1 MTEDTKP
8 PEALCA
14 LLEGALKAPLP
25 VRARSL
31 IWKHLAHASSR
42 LATRENFDNRTRLA
56 AQIRK
61 IENEVSKLQSILQK
75 FDDADFIET
84 IRSTT
89 DEIGVQLKSLHEIAE
104 PQLPPHLDRYASW
117 AILLMRM
124 KDVFENVTGR
134 RSTASWNAHKD
145 EPTGD
150 FARMMNILRPYL
162 PPQLQRQSAEAFTQE
177 VKNCLSLLRQPIG
190 SRARNFRHKST

>member
-1 MTEDTKP
+1 MKTEDTKP

-25 VRARSL
+25 VRERSL
-31 IWKHLAHASSR
+31 IWKDLAHASR
-42 LATRENFDNRTRLA
+42 PLATRENFGNRKRLA
-56 AQIRK
+56 AQIKK
-61 IENEVSKLQSILQK
+61 IENEVSKLQYILRK

-84 IRSTT
+84 IRCTT
-89 DEIGVQLKSLHEIAE
+89 DEIEVQLKSLHEIAE
-104 PQLPPHLDRYASW
+104 PQLPAHLSRYASW
-117 AILLMRM
+117 AIFLMRM

-134 RSTASWNAHKD
+134 RATASWNEPKD

-162 PPQLQRQSAEAFTQE
+162 QLQRQSADAFS
-177 VKNCLSLLRQPIG
+177 KR
-190 SRARNFRHKST
+190 